1 MLSHRIFD
9 TTKLTL
15 WIFFWLAVIFFM
27 AMFNPKAPPLRA
39 SADTQHA
46 RDIAA
51 ESSLCEK
58 RGKPFGSAEHMQC
71 LLDVQE

>member
-1 MLSHRIFD
+1 MLSHRIFGPARI
-9 TTKLTL
+9 TL
-15 WIFFWLAVIFFM
+15 WLGFWLAAIFFM
-27 AMFNPKAPPLRA
+27 ALFNPKAPPLRA
-39 SADTQHA
+39 SAGPHYA

-51 ESSLCEK
+51 ESKLCEK